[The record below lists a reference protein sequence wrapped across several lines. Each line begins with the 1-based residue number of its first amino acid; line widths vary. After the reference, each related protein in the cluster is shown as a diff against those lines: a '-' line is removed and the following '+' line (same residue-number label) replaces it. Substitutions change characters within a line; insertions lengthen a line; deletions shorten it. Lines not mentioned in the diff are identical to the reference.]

1 MTLEDT
7 PKLNQG
13 SCGVVY
19 FTNHFTTS
27 LWGCLVFSLGPIFVE
42 VSIFHVTKTQV
53 AENLFCLLFTL
64 LEINSLGWFGWEVSE
79 IRWEGLLA

>member
-1 MTLEDT
+1 MELCISRIIS
-7 PKLNQG
+7 PLV
-13 SCGVVY
+13 CGDVW
-19 FTNHFTTS
+19 F
-27 LWGCLVFSLGPIFVE
+27 LSLGPIFVE